1 MLNRSTLVRST
12 LPLALGLALV
22 ACGDDEAAPDE
33 AAMEP
38 FTLRFAATANGA
50 PVGCATPIS
59 GVGPD
64 QAHTLGVSDLRFYV
78 SGLRLLDAQGQELPF
93 TLDESPFQYSSEAG
107 AVALI
112 DLTGNT
118 EGTCAGNAIAF
129 AEGTARTNLAITG
142 MAPVGA
148 VKAVRFD
155 VGLPQPLMKATIAT
169 TSAEAAPSPLNE
181 MFWSWASGYRHLV
194 FNFTVMDAEGGTGD
208 GYLHVGSRDCGPP
221 DGLALS
227 DRAACSFVNTP
238 RVALDGFDL
247 KQDSVQLDLAKLTQG
262 VDLIAPVY
270 DLETFEVIGEGP
282 GAECHSAP
290 TQDDCAVVF
299 GNLGLEMSAG
309 TADPSANA
317 AFSVLKP

>member
-1 MLNRSTLVRST
+1 MLK
-12 LPLALGLALV
+12 PALWSRCLIPFALCAALV
-22 ACGDDEAAPDE
+22 ACGDDSTDE
-33 AAMEP
+33 TAGQEP
-38 FTLRFAATANGA
+38 FTLRFAATADGA
-50 PVGCATPIS
+50 SVGCMTPVS
-59 GVGPD
+59 DVGPA

-78 SGLRLLDAQGQELPF
+78 SNLRLLDAEGNALSF
-93 TLDESPFQYSSEAG
+93 TLDESPFQYTSDAG

-129 AEGTARTNLAITG
+129 AEGTARTNFVITG
-142 MAPVGA
+142 KAPVQL
-148 VKAVRFD
+148 VKAVHFD
-155 VGLPQPLMKATIAT
+155 VGLPQPLMRETIAT

-194 FNFTVMDAEGGTGD
+194 FNFTVTDAEGSAGE

-227 DRAACSFVNTP
+227 DREACDFVNTP

-247 KQDSVQLDLAKLTQG
+247 AADTVQLDLAKLTQG

-282 GAECHSAP
+282 GVECHSSP
-290 TQDDCAVVF
+290 MQPDCAFVF
-299 GNLGLEMSAG
+299 GNLGLDMETGDASAESN
-309 TADPSANA
+309 DV
-317 AFSVLKP
+317 FSILKP